1 MSDKIVF
8 GYREEIYR
16 EVIVEGKSL
25 EDMKK
30 IFENIIDDRDLGSV
44 TVEDVAKDNK
54 LTVSHNVNDYREEEC
69 SYVES
74 QQHLDKFY
82 VPYTTEILFEL

>member
-1 MSDKIVF
+1 MSDKLIF

-25 EDMKK
+25 EEMKK

-44 TVEDVAKDNK
+44 TVEDVAKENK
-54 LTVSHNVNDYREEEC
+54 LTVSHVVNDYR
-69 SYVES
+69 
-74 QQHLDKFY
+74 
-82 VPYTTEILFEL
+82 

>member
-16 EVIVEGKSL
+16 EVVVEGKSL
-25 EDMKK
+25 EEMKK
-30 IFENIIDDRDLGSV
+30 IFEKILDDRDLGSV

-69 SYVES
+69 DYA
-74 QQHLDKFY
+74 QCQ
-82 VPYTTEILFEL
+82 PTQEILFEL